1 MIWRGVAETRCT
13 KQEFPKHT
21 IGLKKKTKI
30 LDWIKLT
37 SSLRNS
43 TFFIFLQFHFFSSNV
58 IIESAI
64 SEKRANIQNTHYLI
78 I

>member
-13 KQEFPKHT
+13 KQEFPKHNW
-21 IGLKKKTKI
+21 IKEKKKI